1 MRSWRA
7 SGQILCSLRVARGWT
22 QIEAAE
28 RAGVSERLV
37 RKAEAGGSIGMRSLA
52 LLADLY
58 STPQS
63 PLSLDDLVARPIDA
77 ALSEA
82 DVKALVRR
90 WHGDLWSR
98 GRLEII
104 GELAAANCVLHA
116 DNRRLRGRAALVH
129 YIESTRAAVGEF
141 SLLAQRPVVF
151 GSLAVTRWRMRLKD
165 PPPSLASERDAK
177 PGEIRGAT
185 WIRVADGLLC
195 EAWTYWHFPWAF
207 WRDSRS
213 ARNPD

>member
-7 SGQILCSLRVARGWT
+7 SGQILCSLRLARGWT
-22 QIEAAE
+22 QVEAAE
-28 RAGVSERLV
+28 RAGISERLV
-37 RKAEAGGSIGMRSLA
+37 RKAEAGESIGMRSLA

-58 STPQS
+58 STAQS
-63 PLSLDDLVARPIDA
+63 PLSLEDLVARPFDA
-77 ALSEA
+77 ELSEA
-82 DVKALVRR
+82 DMKALVRR
-90 WHGDLWSR
+90 WHGDLWGR

-104 GELAAANCVLHA
+104 SELAAANCIFHA
-116 DNRRLRGRAALVH
+116 DDRRLRGRAALVR
-129 YIESTRAAVGEF
+129 YIESTRDAVGEF

-165 PPPSLASERDAK
+165 PPPSLASERQAMQGD
-177 PGEIRGAT
+177 IRGAT

-195 EAWTYWHFPWAF
+195 EAWTYWHFPLAF
-207 WRDSRS
+207 WRDLRS